1 MNSGEDLG
9 GVIALLIAVAIIVKF
24 LGGYWGA
31 AALVVPSFR
40 GRRLGRWY
48 RRHPALS
55 TRYCDGLAVPTMNGA
70 ARERNGMSSRTRT
83 IRRWD
88 RSRAVSRG
96 KA

>member
-1 MNSGEDLG
+1 M
-9 GVIALLIAVAIIVKF
+9 IALLIAVAIIVKF

-55 TRYCDGLAVPTMNGA
+55 TRYCDGLAVPA
-70 ARERNGMSSRTRT
+70 AVQHSWVLHGDDRGSYETERGELPQPHYPALGQIKGRKP
-83 IRRWD
+83 
-88 RSRAVSRG
+88 G
-96 KA
+96 